1 MFSDID
7 DDPVLI
13 TRLDTQPV
21 LRNLLISQG
30 YHELSDAFATT
41 FGRENITWF
50 TFAAWSSKVVGQ
62 FLQNEE
68 LPDILRVWIEGSGSA
83 ATRLAHLNTE
93 LTSMHAGAG
102 EAHKRGLD
110 AAVRCAIN
118 DMRMYLACGN
128 TEVFGELAP
137 IFGRFLKEFGAD
149 ATPDVPRLERYL
161 TTLQSGTCTPDE
173 VAVDPST
180 HRLHMTGR
188 GGQTLLQDALRHYY
202 EAKFEPN
209 LKRRAELMLFANAN
223 IGLHEQTRLQT
234 YIAGALNAPL
244 ADTLVDTTHDALADI
259 LGKEMFGRAS
269 LNLID
274 QLLRPLA
281 NQVQDLFHR
290 FATEF
295 MMTLKLPDGTL
306 HLGRDLPAAP
316 GEPLF
321 PPALETLHDSEL
333 ARLFA
338 HYNALAQR
346 TDPLWPVKRL
356 QDDAQRL
363 LGRLGLE
370 PNSAYGSG
378 ADDWVSLSQRMRYIL
393 ELFRSRQQNQRLLEP
408 IFSADQVALLKQGK
422 IPPGPLW

>member
-13 TRLDTQPV
+13 TRLDAQPV

-30 YHELSDAFATT
+30 YHELSDAFAST

-62 FLQNEE
+62 FLQNDE
-68 LPDILRVWIEGSGSA
+68 LPDALRAWIEGSGTA

-93 LTSMHAGAG
+93 LTSMHVAAGD
-102 EAHKRGLD
+102 AHKRGLD
-110 AAVRCAIN
+110 AAVRCAVN
-118 DMRMYLACGN
+118 DMRMYLGCGN

-137 IFGRFLKEFGAD
+137 VFGRFLKQFGSD

-161 TTLQSGTCTPDE
+161 TTLQSGPCKPDD
-173 VAVDPST
+173 VGLDPISR
-180 HRLHMTGR
+180 RLTLLSR

-234 YIAGALNAPL
+234 YIAGALNAPI
-244 ADTLVDTTHDALADI
+244 ADTLVDSTHDALVEV
-259 LGKEMFGRAS
+259 LGEEIFGRLS
-269 LNLID
+269 LTLID

-321 PPALETLHDSEL
+321 PPLLDTLHDSEL

-393 ELFRSRQQNQRLLEP
+393 ELFRSRQQNLRLLEP
-408 IFSADQVALLKQGK
+408 IFNADQVALLKQGK